1 MNPDNNPNNSRS
13 SAFDPASTTG
23 GIQPAEKNPNSKAAT
38 AATAASN
45 NMGKALAERAVY
57 GTQQRRT
64 GRRRRNL
71 IHEHGAIRLLPSTL
85 SRVSLADHHYNSPPS
100 D

>member
-38 AATAASN
+38 ASN

-71 IHEHGAIRLLPSTL
+71 IHEHGAIRLLPSRL